1 MQQELCIAAAQSQH
15 AKTSRTR
22 HFLCLFMLHDRTMLR
37 LIIDDRI

>member
-15 AKTSRTR
+15 AKARA
-22 HFLCLFMLHDRTMLR
+22 HAIFLRLFMLHDRTMLR